1 MPSTTCAA
9 NLGLLPAHPRPPRST
24 PSPNLTQVP
33 YYSLDKS
40 EGFRALERRGMLAHS
55 QKGRCGRRRPSVRAD
70 RSEGASDC
78 DLVNVVYSGGQGRL
92 VWTQHGAPM
101 TRSTSALLFFLIGCF
116 GPVLKAVGDDRPN
129 IVVVL
134 VDDLGFSDI
143 GPFGAEVPT
152 PNLDRLAARG
162 VCFTQA
168 YNAARCSPTRAS
180 LLTGLYPHQAG
191 MGWLDTRA
199 LANSKGIHGRLLP
212 RAVTIAE
219 VLRAAGYFT
228 AMTGKWHLG
237 QQHGCTPWN
246 RGFERSLN
254 SRFGEVY
261 FPRESDTPGTGN
273 LYLNGTELPKDS
285 PVFGKDWYSTDL
297 FTEWGLKFVD
307 EAQGRTS
314 PSFFISRKAA
324 VHFPLRAPAETI
336 AKYRGRYLRGWDA
349 LRDRRYAKQLALG
362 VIDPK
367 WTLAPRPPEVPTWES
382 QSAESQKRLDEI
394 MAVYAAMIERIDV
407 AMGALVDGL
416 ERRGVL
422 DNTLILFLSD
432 NGGNAEGG
440 PPGVTRGDGPI
451 GGPQSYTL
459 LGMDWASLANT
470 PFRRYKHFTHEGGI
484 STPLIAFWPA
494 GIPAG
499 RRGTLLKQ
507 PVHLIDVMATA
518 VDLAGASYPR
528 EFRGNAIEPM
538 QGVSLRPAFLGK
550 PLTRTEPIFWEHEG
564 NKAVRDGKWKLVLRH
579 RGPWQLFNME
589 ADRTEQCD
597 LAQQQP
603 ELADKLLAAW
613 NAWARRTF
621 VDEWPGPDHTE
632 WGEDI
637 KPR

>member
-1 MPSTTCAA
+1 
-9 NLGLLPAHPRPPRST
+9 
-24 PSPNLTQVP
+24 
-33 YYSLDKS
+33 
-40 EGFRALERRGMLAHS
+40 
-55 QKGRCGRRRPSVRAD
+55 
-70 RSEGASDC
+70 
-78 DLVNVVYSGGQGRL
+78 
-92 VWTQHGAPM
+92 M
-101 TRSTSALLFFLIGCF
+101 TRSTAALFSFLVGTF
-116 GPVLKAVGDDRPN
+116 GPALTAVADDRPN

-134 VDDLGFSDI
+134 VDDMGFSDI
-143 GPFGAEVPT
+143 GPYGGEIPT

-162 VCFTQA
+162 VRFTQA

-191 MGWLDTRA
+191 MGWLDNWVEP
-199 LANSKGIHGRLLP
+199 NSKGIRGRLLP

-246 RGFERSLN
+246 RGFQRSLN
-254 SRFGEVY
+254 SLYGEVY
-261 FPRESDTPGTGN
+261 FPRESDRQGTEN
-273 LYLNGTELPKDS
+273 LYLDGKKLRKDS

-307 EAQGRTS
+307 EARAEKKPFFLYIAQG
-314 PSFFISRKAA
+314 A

-349 LRDRRYAKQLALG
+349 LRDQRYAKQLALG
-362 VIDPK
+362 VIGPN
-367 WTLAPRPPEVPTWES
+367 WTLAPRPPEVPAWAS
-382 QSAESQKRLDEI
+382 QPAETQKRFGEI
-394 MAVYAAMIERIDV
+394 MAVYAAMIERIDL

-422 DNTLILFLSD
+422 DNTAIIFLSD

-440 PPGVTRGDGPI
+440 PEGVTRGDGPI
-451 GGPQSYTL
+451 GGPQSYVL
-459 LGMDWASLANT
+459 LGMDWATLANT
-470 PFRRYKHFTHEGGI
+470 PFRRHKHFTHEGGI
-484 STPLIAFWPA
+484 STPLIVHWPA

-499 RRGTLLKQ
+499 QRGALEKS

-518 VDLAGASYPR
+518 VDLGGTSYPR
-528 EFRGNAIEPM
+528 AFGGNSIEPM
-538 QGVSLRPAFLGK
+538 QGVSLRPALLGK
-550 PLTRTEPIFWEHEG
+550 PLTRTDPIFWEHEG

-579 RGPWQLFNME
+579 RQPWQLFDME
-589 ADRTEQCD
+589 ADRTEQHD

-603 ELADKLLAAW
+603 ELAAQLEAGW

-621 VDEWPGPDHTE
+621 VDELPGPDHTE
-632 WGEDI
+632 WGDDI
-637 KPR
+637 SPR